1 MSTMNCSSFI
11 CFLLLLA
18 SVSLAFDITGHS
30 NDTQTLSPGDTLE
43 LKCKTDLKWEYC
55 SWRHKDNNNATD
67 MGRECH
73 IEWKWVKAGRSLQ
86 HCHEELKDR
95 VSITGNYQNNE
106 CGLLIEDTVEGD
118 SGEWE
123 CEVEEYVLLGS
134 KGSGSR
140 VKHQFDVTVGEEDQ
154 EEEAAVEGSGESTSV
169 EPERNMTDTDSDTT
183 GFIENLVDDIIDE
196 VVGVEE
202 TTTEAAE
209 VTEATLSDDITA
221 TTDAFNEALTSD
233 TLNETT
239 TNDVFTDV
247 TTVANSGDDEEVL
260 IVDASEQGGLGVE
273 AVVGIVLVVLVL
285 VAGAVMVALRFFIRR
300 KQFNEVNFER
310 VEEEVV
316 GDNDEFTFQGL
327 KASERETS
335 AGEEGK
341 EDQQA

>member
-1 MSTMNCSSFI
+1 MSTMNCSSFV
-11 CFLLLLA
+11 CFSLLLA
-18 SVSLAFDITGHS
+18 SVCLAFDITGHS
-30 NDTQTLSPGDTLE
+30 NDTQTLAPGDTLE

-55 SWRHKDNNNATD
+55 SWRHKGDNNATD
-67 MGRECH
+67 EGRECH

-86 HCHEELKDR
+86 HCHDELKDR

-140 VKHQFDVTVGEEDQ
+140 VKHQFDVTVGEADQ
-154 EEEAAVEGSGESTSV
+154 EVEAAVKGSAESTSV
-169 EPERNMTDTDSDTT
+169 EAEGNITDTGSDTT
-183 GFIENLVDDIIDE
+183 GFIENLVDDILDE

-209 VTEATLSDDITA
+209 VTGTTLSDDIT
-221 TTDAFNEALTSD
+221 TTTEAVTSD

-239 TNDVFTDV
+239 TNDDYGDI
-247 TTVANSGDDEEVL
+247 TTVANSVDDEEVL

-285 VAGAVMVALRFFIRR
+285 VAGAVMVALRFFMRR

-327 KASERETS
+327 KASERDTS
-335 AGEEGK
+335 AVEDGK

>member
-11 CFLLLLA
+11 CFFLLLA

-67 MGRECH
+67 QGRECH

-86 HCHEELKDR
+86 HCHDELKDR

-202 TTTEAAE
+202 TTTEAQ
-209 VTEATLSDDITA
+209 VTETTLSDDITA
-221 TTDAFNEALTSD
+221 TTDAFNEALASD

-239 TNDVFTDV
+239 TNDVFTEV